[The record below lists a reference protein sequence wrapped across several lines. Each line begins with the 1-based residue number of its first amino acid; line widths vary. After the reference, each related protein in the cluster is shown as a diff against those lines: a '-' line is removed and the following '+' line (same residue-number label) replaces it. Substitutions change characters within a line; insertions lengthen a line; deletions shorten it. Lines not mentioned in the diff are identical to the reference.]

1 MLRVLGVCV
10 NVVFSAS
17 FIPFRRSP
25 TIVLPIRVAVLQAV
39 AGHPSLTLT
48 TTLSFLLSALLPPPP
63 PPSSHDPSSSS
74 SAAVTTIATSTPTLS
89 FQLWPA
95 VRAALANCPQV
106 PVANLG
112 APTHAPVPAATTASA
127 ASAAT
132 TFVPWLGVLA
142 PSVMGLARTII
153 PQPLPSS
160 VLRRIGL
167 SSGTGNSTLVM
178 GAGTS
183 WAAVHPFGVVALVM
197 ALVSHGLTD
206 FDAHADPVPGDDQT
220 SAEQGLTRVCP
231 DLMRVLPA
239 CLHSAVVHLHATLRR
254 SSAAVTRAA
263 ESRPKQNSL
272 APAAD
277 DDDDDD
283 DALAMRMV
291 VTALGSLARLA
302 PSVWDGWVT
311 LLMDLVQVYPHED
324 HVHAVLWWL
333 RQTHVTTSLLTGQ
346 PQRVE
351 RLVEAAR
358 LMHQA
363 QPPIASAGLLA
374 MLRSELSL
382 WAPQSVIS
390 VLTV

>member
-1 MLRVLGVCV
+1 VLGCCV
-10 NVVFSAS
+10 NVVLFHPSS
-17 FIPFRRSP
+17 PHHRSP
-25 TIVLPIRVAVLQAV
+25 SIVLPIRVAVLQAV
-39 AGHPSLTLT
+39 ASHPSLSLS

-63 PPSSHDPSSSS
+63 FSPNPSATSSAGPASATPSS
-74 SAAVTTIATSTPTLS
+74 TLTLS

-95 VRAALANCPQV
+95 VRVALANCSQV

-112 APTHAPVPAATTASA
+112 APAHAPVPVATTTGA
-127 ASAAT
+127 ASTT

-142 PSVMGLARTII
+142 PSVLGLARTVI

-160 VLRRIGL
+160 VLRRMGL
-167 SSGTGNSTLVM
+167 SSNSGAGSTLVM
-178 GAGTS
+178 GTGTS

-206 FDAHADPVPGDDQT
+206 FDEHSADEAT
-220 SAEQGLTRVCP
+220 LCATTSSAEQGLSRVCP
-231 DLMRVLPA
+231 ELMRVLPA

-254 SSAAVTRAA
+254 SSAAVARA
-263 ESRPKQNSL
+263 ESVPEQDPQ
-272 APAAD
+272 APSE
-277 DDDDDD
+277 DD

-291 VTALGSLARLA
+291 VTALGDLARLA
-302 PSVWDGWVT
+302 PSVWDAWVT

-333 RQTHVTTSLLTGQ
+333 RQAHVTTGLLTGQ

-351 RLVEAAR
+351 RLLEAAR
-358 LMHQA
+358 LMHQV

-382 WAPQSVIS
+382 WAPQGLNI
-390 VLTV
+390 